1 MTSTKRRAVFT
12 GLGLL
17 TPVGT
22 DPQSFLTA
30 LHAGTCGL
38 KPITHFDPAALKCKI
53 AGVITGFDSRK
64 VFPATMKDARKSIVR
79 MARPIQ
85 LGVAA
90 AQLCMTDGGPTP
102 EQVTPERFGV
112 EFGCLMGASE
122 PEDLARG
129 GQLSCEGD
137 PPAVDMAKWGS
148 VGLPA
153 VPPLWMLKYLPNMP
167 ACHVSINCNAQGP
180 NNTITAVETA
190 GLLALGEAFRL
201 LGRNAADY
209 FLVGGCDSRVNPL
222 SQSRYNSFAPLTTT
236 HDATPEQAV
245 RPFDADRDGS
255 VIGEAAAVFGL
266 EAAEVAAKRGA
277 KVYAEM
283 VGFASGFDKG
293 RKGDIL
299 AKVIGNALRDAGIS
313 PDDVD
318 HVNASAGGVVDTDAW
333 EARGIRAALGDVPVV
348 AYKANV
354 GNTGAASG
362 LVELAAS
369 VLALHGG
376 SLPGTINCPKVGADC
391 PVSVQVGSRAVTK
404 PAAVKVSVTEAGQ
417 VAVAVIR
424 RVGEPRVSTRG

>member
-17 TPVGT
+17 TPIGS
-22 DPQSFLTA
+22 DPAAFLTA
-30 LHAGTCGL
+30 LHAGTCAL
-38 KPITHFDPAALKCKI
+38 KPITHFDPVALKCKI
-53 AGVITGFDSRK
+53 AGVITGFDGRK
-64 VFPATMKDARKSIVR
+64 VIPASMKEARKSIAR

-90 AQLCMTDGGPTP
+90 SQLCMADGGPTA
-102 EQVTPERFGV
+102 EQVKPERFGV

-137 PPAVDMAKWGS
+137 PPEVDLGKWGS

-167 ACHVSINCNAQGP
+167 ACHVSINYNAQGP
-180 NNTITAVETA
+180 NNTITSVETA

-201 LGRNAADY
+201 LARNAADY

-222 SQSRYNSFAPLTTT
+222 SQSRYNSFAPLTRT

-245 RPFDADRDGS
+245 RPFAPDRDGTAIS
-255 VIGEAAAVFGL
+255 EAAAVFGL
-266 EAAEVAAKRGA
+266 ESLESATARGA
-277 KVYAEM
+277 KVYAKL
-283 VGFASGFDKG
+283 VGFASGFDKSKTG
-293 RKGDIL
+293 EVL
-299 AKVIGNALRDAGIS
+299 AKVIHNALADAGVS
-313 PDDVD
+313 PADVD
-318 HVNASAGGVVDTDAW
+318 HVNASAGGLVGADAW

-348 AYKANV
+348 AYKGHL
-354 GNTGAASG
+354 GNTGTASG

-376 SLPGTINCPKVGADC
+376 HLPGTINCPKAADDC
-391 PVSVQVGSRAVTK
+391 PVSVQVGPRAVTR
-404 PAAVKVSVTEAGQ
+404 PAVVKISLTDAGQ
-417 VAVAVIR
+417 TAVAVVR
-424 RVGEPRVSTRG
+424 RA

>member
-17 TPVGT
+17 TPIGS
-22 DPQSFLTA
+22 DPVAFMVA
-30 LHAGTCGL
+30 LHAGTCAL
-38 KPITHFDPAALKCKI
+38 KPITHFDPAALRCKI
-53 AGVITGFDSRK
+53 AGVIAGFDGRK
-64 VFPATMKDARKSIVR
+64 VFPATMKDARKSIIR

-90 AQLCMTDGGPTP
+90 AQLCMADGGPTP
-102 EQVTPERFGV
+102 EQVRPERFGV

-129 GQLSCEGD
+129 GQLSCAGD
-137 PPAVDMAKWGS
+137 PPEVDLAKWGS

-167 ACHVSINCNAQGP
+167 ACHVSINHNAQGP
-180 NNTITAVETA
+180 NNTITSVETA

-209 FLVGGCDSRVNPL
+209 FLVGGCDSRVNPI
-222 SQSRYNSFAPLTTT
+222 SQSRYNSFAPLTRT

-245 RPFDADRDGS
+245 RPFDAARDGS
-255 VIGEAAAVFGL
+255 AISEAAAVFGL
-266 EAAEVAAKRGA
+266 EAMESATARGA
-277 KVYAEM
+277 KVYAELA
-283 VGFASGFDKG
+283 GFASGFDKSKSG
-293 RKGDIL
+293 EVL
-299 AKVIGNALRDAGIS
+299 AKVITNALRDAGVS
-313 PDDVD
+313 PADVD
-318 HVNASAGGVVDTDAW
+318 HVNASAGGLVVADAW

-348 AYKANV
+348 AYKGHL
-354 GNTGAASG
+354 GNSGTAGG

-376 SLPGTINCPKVGADC
+376 SLPGTINCPNVATDC
-391 PVSVQVGSRAVTK
+391 PVSVQVGSRAVSK
-404 PAAVKVSVTEAGQ
+404 PAAVKISLTDAGQ
-417 VAVAVIR
+417 IAVAVVR
-424 RVGEPRVSTRG
+424 RVS

>member
-1 MTSTKRRAVFT
+1 MTSSKRRAVFT

-17 TPVGT
+17 TPIGS
-22 DPQSFLTA
+22 DPTAFMTA

-38 KPITHFDPAALKCKI
+38 KPITHFDPAPLKCKI
-53 AGVITGFDSRK
+53 AGVIAGFDGRK
-64 VFPATMKDARKSIVR
+64 IIPATMKEARKSIAR

-90 AQLCMTDGGPTP
+90 AQLAMADGGPTP
-102 EQVTPERFGV
+102 EQVKPERFGI

-129 GQLSCEGD
+129 GQLSCAGD
-137 PPAVDMAKWGS
+137 PPEVDLAKWGG
-148 VGLPA
+148 VGLAA

-167 ACHVSINCNAQGP
+167 ACHVSINYNAQGP

-266 EAAEVAAKRGA
+266 EALDSATARGA
-277 KVYAEM
+277 KVYAELA
-283 VGFASGFDKG
+283 GFASGYDKSK
-293 RKGDIL
+293 KGDIL
-299 AKVIGNALRDAGIS
+299 AKVIGHALRDAGIS
-313 PDDVD
+313 PDEVD
-318 HVNASAGGVVDTDAW
+318 HVNASAGGIPATDAW
-333 EARGIRAALGDVPVV
+333 EARGIRAALGDVPAV

-376 SLPGTINCPKVGADC
+376 QLPGTINCPKVAADC
-391 PVSVQVGSRAVTK
+391 PVSVQTGSRAVAK
-404 PAAVKVSVTEAGQ
+404 PAAVKISLTEAGQ
-417 VAVAVIR
+417 VAVAVVR
-424 RVGEPRVSTRG
+424 RI

>member
-1 MTSTKRRAVFT
+1 MTSSKRRAVFT
-12 GLGLL
+12 GLGVL
-17 TPVGT
+17 TPIGL
-22 DPQSFLTA
+22 DPTAFMAA

-53 AGVITGFDSRK
+53 AGVITGFDGRK
-64 VFPATMKDARKSIVR
+64 IIPASMKEARKSIAR

-90 AQLCMTDGGPTP
+90 AQLAMADGGPTP
-102 EQVTPERFGV
+102 EQVKPERFGI

-129 GQLSCEGD
+129 GILSCDGD
-137 PPAVDMAKWGS
+137 PPEVDLSKWGA
-148 VGLPA
+148 VGLAA

-167 ACHVSINCNAQGP
+167 ACHVSINYNAQGP

-222 SQSRYNSFAPLTTT
+222 SQSRYNSFAPLTRT

-255 VIGEAAAVFGL
+255 AIGEAAAVFGL
-266 EAAEVAAKRGA
+266 ESLDSATARGA
-277 KVYAEM
+277 KVYAEL
-283 VGFASGFDKG
+283 VGFASGYDKS
-293 RKGDIL
+293 KSGDIL

-313 PDDVD
+313 PGDVD
-318 HVNASAGGVVDTDAW
+318 HVNASAGGIVGTDAW

-376 SLPGTINCPKVGADC
+376 QLPGTINCPKVAADC

-404 PAAVKVSVTEAGQ
+404 PAAVKISLTEMGQ
-417 VAVAVIR
+417 VAVAVVR
-424 RVGEPRVSTRG
+424 KF